1 MMKITMQKLNMVK
14 YARSEADVEALEK
27 KGFRVVEESVLE
39 TAETSG
45 GEGLLPDAG
54 EEETL
59 PEQQPKKGGKK
70 KDRADGD
77 GEPG

>member
-14 YARSEADVEALEK
+14 YAQSEADVEALEK

-45 GEGLLPDAG
+45 
-54 EEETL
+54 EEEPL
-59 PEQQPKKGGKK
+59 PEQQPKKGGRK
-70 KDRADGD
+70 KDRADDD